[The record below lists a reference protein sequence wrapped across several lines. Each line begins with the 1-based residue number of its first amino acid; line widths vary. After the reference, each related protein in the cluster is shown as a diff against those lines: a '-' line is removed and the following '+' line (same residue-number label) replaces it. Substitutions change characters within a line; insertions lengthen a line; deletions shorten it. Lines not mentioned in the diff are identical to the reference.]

1 MRWLEVVEHSCNVE
15 SLQMGEFVEDVS
27 SGIDMYSISQPLG
40 VCVGIC
46 PFNFPAMVPLWIF
59 FFPLGVTSGNTY
71 ILKPS
76 EKDPGAA
83 MFLAELEM
91 EAGLTAGVLNVV
103 HGTHG
108 VVNHICD
115 DPNIKAVSFVGSN
128 MAGMHIYARTSAKRK

>member
-1 MRWLEVVEHSCNVE
+1 
-15 SLQMGEFVEDVS
+15 
-27 SGIDMYSISQPLG
+27 
-40 VCVGIC
+40 
-46 PFNFPAMVPLWIF
+46 
-59 FFPLGVTSGNTY
+59 
-71 ILKPS
+71 LKPS

-128 MAGMHIYARTSAKRK
+128 MAGMHIYARTSTKGKRVQGAIIMPNANIDVKKLYRLPSARSVW